1 MSMNETLGSTKRSL
15 SERRAQGKG
24 RGRYRAALFALC
36 VASAAIA
43 APALAEKL
51 PTDPLLRIEAG
62 MHTSVVKAVSLSAD
76 EKLAATGTDDKTVRL
91 WSVPDGRLLRTFR
104 MPVDSG
110 NGGKVFAVA
119 LSPDGSLVAAAGWD
133 AAYEVEQHMYVTLFD
148 ARTGAMLGRLGPL
161 PNIINILEFSPD
173 GGRLVAGFGGR
184 SGVKVWAAPVW
195 TEALSDA
202 GYGDQVYGAN
212 FAADGRLTTASYDGN
227 IRLYDAN
234 LQLRAKRIASGGHR
248 PHGVA
253 FSPDGQAI
261 AVGYDDSTNVDVVN
275 AGNLTKLFSADTR
288 GLTGGAL
295 ISVAWSADGQRLFAG
310 GTHWE
315 GEIRPVYAWPNGG
328 RGARFVAS
336 SASSDVVRDLRPYG
350 RSGVAFGSGD
360 PAFGMVG
367 DAGNLAMFK
376 GPVTADLRGARGQAF
391 AVSRDVRRVR
401 FGLKQN
407 GVDPFE
413 FDAAQ
418 FNLIASPV
426 APPGLHPARIDGLS
440 ITEWV
445 NYTTPKLNGK
455 GLPLEQFEIS
465 RAIAILPDASGFIL
479 GADWHLRR
487 FDSLGKEVWEEP
499 VPGSAWGVN
508 LSDDGQIVVVAYG
521 DGTIRWHRTSDGK
534 ELLALFVQ
542 AQDKRWVAWTPSGY
556 YAASPGGEDLIGWHV
571 NRGLEQAPDF
581 FPGSRFRDRFYR
593 PDIVQ
598 SVLNTLDE
606 AKAVEEADAAAHRK
620 RDTTPLIQHLP
631 PVITVKGPATG
642 ATFSAAGVTL
652 DYDLRSPSG
661 SPVDAVDVLID
672 GRPAA
677 EARGFERVA
686 AGTVA
691 LGAGHVNVTLPPRN
705 VSVALIAHSGA
716 LASEPAAVNLL
727 WAGAA
732 PASAD
737 ANLLKPKL
745 YGLFIGISKYQDDRL
760 QLGLAAKDAHDLAE
774 ALKAQ
779 SGKLYGGVET
789 RVLIDQEATRGDIL
803 DGLEW
808 LEKQVTSRDIGVIFL
823 AGHGMTDEHQNYWF
837 LPDDARIE
845 KLRATA
851 VAQEDIQRTLR
862 GLPGKAIL
870 FLDTC
875 HSGQVLASADGA
887 KSRGIA
893 DVTAVVNELT
903 AAENGVVA
911 FASSTGREVSL
922 ERPEW
927 GNGAFTKA
935 LIEGLGGKAD
945 LLHNG
950 AITLSELDAYVVNR
964 VKDLTGGAQHA
975 VMLRPSTVSDYPI
988 ALIGD

>member
-1 MSMNETLGSTKRSL
+1 MRV
-15 SERRAQGKG
+15 G
-24 RGRYRAALFALC
+24 RQKLFGL
-36 VASAAIA
+36 VFLAIA
-43 APALAEKL
+43 SISGRAPAQDL
-51 PTDPLLRIEAG
+51 PADPVLRVDAK
-62 MHTSVVKAVSLSAD
+62 MHTAPVRAISLSAD
-76 EKLAATGTDDKTVRL
+76 EKLMATGSDDKTVRL
-91 WSVPDGRLLRTFR
+91 WSVPDGRLLRTLR

-110 NGGKVFAVA
+110 DGGKLLVVA
-119 LSPDGSLVAAAGWD
+119 LSPDGTILAAGGHD
-133 AAYEVEQHMYVTLFD
+133 AAYSVEKRTYVTLFD
-148 ARTGAMLGRLGPL
+148 TRTGAILRRLGPL
-161 PNIINILEFSPD
+161 SEVITALSFSAD
-173 GGRLVAGFGGR
+173 GGLLAVGVIVGGV
-184 SGVKVWAAPVW
+184 SVWRPSDGALL
-195 TEALSDA
+195 LSDA
-202 GYGDQVYGAN
+202 DYSDQVYGAS
-212 FAADGRLTTASYDGN
+212 FAADGRLAIGSYDGKV
-227 IRLYDAN
+227 RLYDAN
-234 LQLRAKRIASGGHR
+234 LRLVAKRTAPGGR
-248 PHGVA
+248 QVFSVA
-253 FSPDGQAI
+253 FSPDGQSL
-261 AVGYDDSTNVDVVN
+261 AVGYLDTTSVDVLS
-275 AGNLTKLFSADTR
+275 AANLNKLFSADTR
-288 GLTGGAL
+288 GLSGGDL
-295 ISVAWSADGQRLFAG
+295 IAVSWSEGGNTLFAAG
-310 GTHWE
+310 KYTNGDV
-315 GEIRPVYAWPNGG
+315 RPVFAWPRGG
-328 RGARFVAS
+328 RGPRVVAS
-336 SASSDVVRDLRPYG
+336 QAAHDTILALHPYG
-350 RSGVAFGSGD
+350 RNGVAFGSGEPTIGLVD
-360 PAFGMVG
+360 DFGK
-367 DAGNLAMFK
+367 LALFK
-376 GPVTADLRGARGQAF
+376 GQVTADLRDQRDQAF
-391 AVSRDVRRVR
+391 TVSRNGKQVR

-413 FDAAQ
+413 FDVAQ
-418 FNLIASPV
+418 LDLATSPV
-426 APPGLHPARIDGLS
+426 APVALHPAKVNGLS
-440 ITEWV
+440 IADWI
-445 NYTTPKLNGK
+445 NSRTPKLNGK
-455 GLPLEQFEIS
+455 GLTIS
-465 RAIAILPDASGFIL
+465 PYELSRSLAVLPDASSFVL
-479 GADWHLRR
+479 GADWYLRR
-487 FDSLGKEVWEEP
+487 FDSFGKAVWAQP
-499 VPGSAWGVN
+499 APGAAWDVN

-887 KSRGIA
+887 KSRGIV

-988 ALIGD
+988 ALIGAN